1 MRILITGAAGFIGSH
16 VTELLQEADHDIFLV
31 DNLSTG
37 KPENLGWGQ
46 FLKASILDHML
57 MNRVF
62 NDFKPEIVVHLA
74 AQPAISTSIKN
85 PWLDFDTNVR
95 GTMVLIQC
103 CQAFGVKRMVFSS
116 TSAVYDSDADF
127 CREHETPLDPD
138 SPYGI
143 SKVTAEMYIRH
154 LLPDSVILRF
164 GNVYGPRQEPL
175 GENQLIARMI
185 RHFEYGDNF
194 YIHGDGTQSRD
205 FVYVGDVAQAVLR
218 SITTGSPGIYNIAS
232 GVSYPVNGIAKL
244 FEMMYGVEGY
254 KWEHD
259 ADRGERY
266 HVSMDVNLAKEE
278 LLWTAKMPIH
288 RGINLTL
295 DWWKNRDQSSHKS

>member
-31 DNLSTG
+31 DDLSTG

-46 FLKASILDHML
+46 FLKSSILEPML
-57 MNRVF
+57 MNRAF
-62 NDFKPEIVVHLA
+62 NDFKPEMVVHLA
-74 AQPAISTSIKN
+74 AQPAISTSIEN
-85 PWLDFDTNVR
+85 PWLDFDINVY
-95 GTMVLIQC
+95 GTMNILRC
-103 CQAFGVKRMVFSS
+103 CKAFGVKRMIFSS
-116 TSAVYDSDADF
+116 TSAVYDSQEVI
-127 CREHETPLDPD
+127 CREFQSKLFPD

-143 SKVTAEMYIRH
+143 SKLTAEMYIRN

-164 GNVYGPRQEPL
+164 GNVYGPRQVPL

-185 RHFEYGDNF
+185 RHFEYGDPF

-205 FVYVGDVAQAVLR
+205 FVYVEDVARAVEKAL
-218 SITTGSPGIYNIAS
+218 TGPAGTYNIAS
-232 GVSYPVNGIAKL
+232 GLSYPVNGIAKL
-244 FEMMYGVEGY
+244 FEMMYDVEGY

-266 HVSMDVNLAKEE
+266 LVSMDVALAKKF
-278 LLWTAKMPIH
+278 LGWTANMPIH
-288 RGINLTL
+288 RGVNLTL
-295 DWWKNRDQSSHKS
+295 DWWKNRDQSPHKS